1 MQPEDIQAI
10 RKALANNPAAA
21 GNFQLTTK
29 DNNRWFCKFN
39 DARKYPDLFA
49 TETRGLALLAAQNLF
64 RIPKVIAATQ
74 MDETQLLVL
83 EYIEEGPRT
92 PAFWRRFGEQLALLH
107 RITQPAFGLEFDN
120 YMGLLPQN
128 NTSTPGW
135 ITFFRDRR
143 LQPQLELAADRGLLP
158 GGLLPRFERLFA
170 RLPEF
175 FPPEPPALL
184 HGDLWS
190 GNFLCDTES
199 RPVLIDPAVHF
210 GHRHMDL
217 AMTKLFG
224 GFEPAFYQAYH
235 ANYPF
240 PPGYR
245 EQWEI
250 ANLYPLLV
258 HVNIFGPRW
267 LRHILPIMERF

>member
-1 MQPEDIQAI
+1 MAPISDRAPDPYSPTINHAPARLSHRTATTGQKVSHLDQIRIMQPEDIQAI
-10 RKALANNPAAA
+10 RRALANNPAAA

-64 RIPKVIAATQ
+64 RIPKVIASTQ

-83 EYIEEGPRT
+83 EYIEGGPRT
-92 PAFWRRFGEQLALLH
+92 SAFWRRFGEQLALLH
-107 RITQPAFGLEFDN
+107 RITQPAFGLGFDN

-184 HGDLWS
+184 HGDDVCRL
-190 GNFLCDTES
+190 
-199 RPVLIDPAVHF
+199 RVL
-210 GHRHMDL
+210 
-217 AMTKLFG
+217 
-224 GFEPAFYQAYH
+224 
-235 ANYPF
+235 
-240 PPGYR
+240 
-245 EQWEI
+245 
-250 ANLYPLLV
+250 
-258 HVNIFGPRW
+258 
-267 LRHILPIMERF
+267 